1 MSESKNAFMTR
12 EENAQPIRA
21 VLVGVVT
28 RDDDPTEVEVGLD
41 ELARLLDTAGG
52 ETFAR
57 VVQNKSTPD
66 PRTLI
71 GSGKVQELADL
82 CRHNEIG
89 LVVFDCDLTP
99 VQIRNLEDDIRGGDT
114 AMELRVIDRSMLIL
128 DIFAL
133 HASTSEGKLQVEL
146 AQLQYTAP
154 RLTGHGIEM
163 SRLGGGIGTRGPGE
177 SKLESDRRHMKRRID
192 ALKAELEVVEK
203 NRRTMRASR
212 DRSGLPRV
220 AIVGYTNAGKSTL
233 LNALT
238 GAGILAEDK
247 LFATLDPTTRKFT
260 LPGGET
266 ILLTDTVGFIRKL
279 PHHLVSAFRST
290 LEEAVYA
297 DIILLLLDASD
308 PECAAQ
314 LEVTEQ
320 LLEELGAGGKPTL
333 YVFNKCDR
341 DICDTV
347 SLMGVV
353 AGKGLTFDRK
363 PDGRPDTTRAA
374 VYISAA
380 TGQGLD
386 QLSLILQDMV
396 RRDKRR
402 VTFVIPNKEQGALSR
417 LYSEHAAVESVE
429 YGYEAVTVVATVD
442 DRVYGMMKKYDPHA
456 KAAKSVTEEEQW

>member
-1 MSESKNAFMTR
+1 MTDTNLITGEESRPAL
-12 EENAQPIRA
+12 A
-21 VLVGVVT
+21 VLVGVVM
-28 RDDDPTEVEVGLD
+28 RDDDPDEVEVSLD
-41 ELARLLDTAGG
+41 ELERLLDTAGG
-52 ETFAR
+52 EVFAR
-57 VVQNKSTPD
+57 MVQNKSTPD

-71 GSGKVQELADL
+71 GSGKVEELAEL
-82 CRHNEIG
+82 CRANDVD
-89 LVVFDCDLTP
+89 LVVFDCDLSP
-99 VQIRNLEDDIRGGDT
+99 VQIRNLEDDIRGDNKK
-114 AMELRVIDRSMLIL
+114 MKLRVIDRSMLIL

-133 HASTSEGKLQVEL
+133 HAVTAEGKLQVEL

-154 RLTGHGIEM
+154 RMTGHGIEM

-177 SKLESDRRHMKRRID
+177 SKLESDRRHMKRRVD
-192 ALKAELEVVEK
+192 ALRAELAVVEK

-341 DICDTV
+341 DTCDTV

-374 VYISAA
+374 VYISAT

-386 QLSLILQDMV
+386 QLSLTLQDMV
-396 RRDKRR
+396 RLGKRR

-417 LYSEHAAVESVE
+417 LYSEQAAVESVD

-442 DRVYGMMKKYDPHA
+442 DRVYGMMKKYDPNA
-456 KAAKSVTEEEQW
+456 KTLKEEDLW